1 MSEINKI
8 REFFLT
14 KQTTV
19 AVLLAIFFSVGLL
32 GMLLPA
38 TNSYFL
44 QLTPFALL
52 LSFAVLALSD
62 QSRQRV
68 KLIAYLLFI
77 YITSYA
83 IEVAGVHTGLLFGAY
98 AYGEN
103 LGIKLWD
110 TPLIIGA
117 NWFFLV
123 YTTAAIFE
131 KTKMHTSMKILLASS
146 SMLVYDI
153 VMEQVA
159 PRMDMWSWKE
169 VAVPFQ
175 NYVTWFA
182 IAVAFHIGLKLLKIK
197 IKNGLALAVLLCQF
211 ILFVILYLFLA
222 Q

>member
-1 MSEINKI
+1 MSKGNKI

-14 KQTTV
+14 KQTAV
-19 AVLLAIFFSVGLL
+19 AVLLAIFFSVGLV

-38 TNSYFL
+38 TNGFFL
-44 QLTPFALL
+44 QLTPLALV
-52 LSFAVLALSD
+52 LSFTVLALSD
-62 QSRQRV
+62 ESKQRG

-77 YITSYA
+77 YLSSYA

-98 AYGEN
+98 SYGDN
-103 LGIKLWD
+103 LGVKLWE

-131 KTKMHTSMKILLASS
+131 RIRMRGAMKILMASL

-169 VAVPFQ
+169 VAVPLQ
-175 NYVTWFA
+175 NYATWFA
-182 IAVAFHIGLKLLKIK
+182 IAISFHIGLQLLKIK

-211 ILFVILYLFLA
+211 ILFLMLYLFLA
-222 Q
+222 

>member
-1 MSEINKI
+1 MSRGNKI

-14 KQTTV
+14 KQTIV
-19 AVLLAIFFSVGLL
+19 AVLLGIFFSVGMV

-44 QLTPFALL
+44 KLTPLALL
-52 LSFAVLALSD
+52 LSFVVLALSD
-62 QSRQRV
+62 QSKQRG

-98 AYGEN
+98 SYGDN
-103 LGIKLWD
+103 LGVKLCE

-131 KTKMHTSMKILLASS
+131 KAKMQGAMKILLASL
-146 SMLVYDI
+146 SMLIYDI

-159 PRMDMWSWKE
+159 PKMDMWSWKE

-175 NYVTWFA
+175 NYVTWFLIA
-182 IAVAFHIGLKLLKIK
+182 IAFHIGLKLLKIK

-211 ILFVILYLFLA
+211 ILFLMLYLFLA
-222 Q
+222 

>member
-1 MSEINKI
+1 MNSNNKI

-14 KQTTV
+14 KQTIV
-19 AVLLAIFFSVGLL
+19 AVLLSIFFSVGLV

-44 QLTPFALL
+44 KLTPLALM
-52 LSFAVLALSD
+52 LSFTVLALSD
-62 QSRQRV
+62 ESKQRG

-98 AYGEN
+98 SYGDN
-103 LGIKLWD
+103 LGVKLWE

-123 YTTAAIFE
+123 YTTAAIVE
-131 KTKMHTSMKILLASS
+131 KTKMSAAMKVLIASTA
-146 SMLVYDI
+146 MLVYDI

-159 PRMDMWSWKE
+159 PKMDMWSWKE
-169 VAVPFQ
+169 VSVPFQ
-175 NYVTWFA
+175 NYATWFL
-182 IAVAFHIGLKLLKIK
+182 IAVTFHIGLKLLKIK

-211 ILFVILYLFLA
+211 ILFLILFLFLA
-222 Q
+222 

>member
-1 MSEINKI
+1 MSRDNKT

-19 AVLLAIFFSVGLL
+19 TVLLGIFFSVGLV
-32 GMLLPA
+32 GILLPA
-38 TNSYFL
+38 TNNFFL
-44 QLTPFALL
+44 QLTPLALL

-62 QSRQRV
+62 QSKQRG

-77 YITSYA
+77 YITSYT

-98 AYGEN
+98 RYGDN
-103 LGIKLWD
+103 LGVKLWE

-117 NWFFLV
+117 NWLFLV
-123 YTTAAIFE
+123 YATAAIFE
-131 KTKMHTSMKILLASS
+131 KTKKQDAMKILLASL
-146 SMLVYDI
+146 SMLIYDI

-159 PRMDMWSWKE
+159 PKMDMWSWKE

-175 NYVTWFA
+175 NYVTWLL
-182 IAVAFHIGLKLLKIK
+182 IALAFHIGLKLLKIK

-211 ILFVILYLFLA
+211 ILFLMLYLFLA
-222 Q
+222 

>member
-1 MSEINKI
+1 MSELNKI
-8 REFFLT
+8 RSFFLT

-19 AVLLAIFFSVGLL
+19 AVLLAIFFSVGLV
-32 GMLLPA
+32 GMLLPD
-38 TNSYFL
+38 TKSFFL
-44 QLTPFALL
+44 QLTPLALL
-52 LSFAVLALSD
+52 LSFVVLALSD
-62 QSRQRV
+62 ESKQRG

-98 AYGEN
+98 SYGDN
-103 LGIKLWD
+103 LGVKLWE

-131 KTKMHTSMKILLASS
+131 KINMTSAMKVLLASS

-159 PRMDMWSWKE
+159 PIMDMWSWKE
-169 VAVPFQ
+169 VAVPLQ
-175 NYVTWFA
+175 NYATWFA
-182 IAVAFHIGLKLLKIK
+182 IAIAFHIGLKLLKIK

-211 ILFVILYLFLA
+211 ILFVVLYLFLN
-222 Q
+222 

>member
-1 MSEINKI
+1 MSSTNKI
-8 REFFLT
+8 RAFFLT

-19 AVLLAIFFSVGLL
+19 AVLLAIFFSVGLV

-38 TNSYFL
+38 TNGFFL
-44 QLTPFALL
+44 QLTPLALL
-52 LSFAVLALSD
+52 LSFTVLALSD
-62 QSRQRV
+62 ESKQRG

-77 YITSYA
+77 YLSSYA
-83 IEVAGVHTGLLFGAY
+83 IEVAGVHTGLLFGVY
-98 AYGEN
+98 SYGDN
-103 LGIKLWD
+103 LGVKLWE

-131 KTKMHTSMKILLASS
+131 KTCMSSAMKILLASL

-159 PRMDMWSWKE
+159 PLMDMWSWKE
-169 VAVPFQ
+169 VAVPLQ
-175 NYVTWFA
+175 NYATWFA
-182 IAVAFHIGLKLLKIK
+182 IAIVFHIGLQLLKIK

-211 ILFVILYLFLA
+211 ILFLVLYLFLA
-222 Q
+222 